1 MLLCSDRQD
10 AKDGKK
16 RNCKD
21 REKDKAILGDLG
33 VLEGALAS
41 GREESFCLTP
51 RTQREAT
58 RKGE

>member
-1 MLLCSDRQD
+1 LCFDRQD

-16 RNCKD
+16 RNCKA

-33 VLEGALAS
+33 VL
-41 GREESFCLTP
+41 EESFCLTP